1 MGINIALDGPSG
13 AGKSTISKIIAKK
26 LGYIYVDTGAMY
38 RSIALFAMDK
48 GVSTTSAQQ
57 IIPLLKD
64 IEIELKYVDDVQHIF
79 LNNEDVSE
87 KIRQN
92 EVSMH
97 ASNVSAIKEVREFL
111 FNLQRDMAKKNN
123 IIMDGRDIGT
133 VVLPDADVKIYLTA
147 SADDRAKRRY
157 NELLEKGQAVSYD
170 DLLNQINE
178 RDFNDTNR
186 EIAPLKQADDA
197 VLVDTTGF
205 ELQKS
210 VEVIYSIICDK
221 INNTNKVN
229 DKKKSLSPLRILFY
243 QIIRGL
249 VILVYSIAFNL
260 KVVGKENI
268 PKKGGNIV
276 ASNHRTYQDPILL
289 SFPVKIPFSYMA
301 KEELFKNKA
310 FSALIKAFGAFPV
323 RRGSGDMA
331 VIDESVK
338 RLNKGYNLIIF
349 PEGTR
354 SMDGTV
360 GKGKTGVALIAAMAQ
375 VPVIPVG
382 ISFRGK
388 LKFRSKIVINFG
400 KPILPQ
406 ELEIKSQ
413 SPKELKVLKLK
424 IMQSI
429 TDLVDLNV

>member
-1 MGINIALDGPSG
+1 M
-13 AGKSTISKIIAKK
+13 
-26 LGYIYVDTGAMY
+26 
-38 RSIALFAMDK
+38 
-48 GVSTTSAQQ
+48 
-57 IIPLLKD
+57 
-64 IEIELKYVDDVQHIF
+64 
-79 LNNEDVSE
+79 
-87 KIRQN
+87 
-92 EVSMH
+92 
-97 ASNVSAIKEVREFL
+97 
-111 FNLQRDMAKKNN
+111 
-123 IIMDGRDIGT
+123 
-133 VVLPDADVKIYLTA
+133 
-147 SADDRAKRRY
+147 
-157 NELLEKGQAVSYD
+157 
-170 DLLNQINE
+170 
-178 RDFNDTNR
+178 
-186 EIAPLKQADDA
+186 
-197 VLVDTTGF
+197 
-205 ELQKS
+205 
-210 VEVIYSIICDK
+210 
-221 INNTNKVN
+221 
-229 DKKKSLSPLRILFY
+229 
-243 QIIRGL
+243 
-249 VILVYSIAFNL
+249 YSIAFNL

-429 TDLVDLNV
+429 RITSYNVCYTKLLRC